1 MRRLISTDK
10 QSLEQFTQVII
21 VGKKFYLWRRLEQQI
36 SLLLLHHFLS
46 LSFSL
51 SLSLSHTHTHTHTH
65 TQMISHSNTNIFKY
79 LMCLWESNHKEGWV
93 LKNWCFQIVVLEK
106 TFESPLDCKIKPV
119 NPKGNQ
125 PWIFIAKIDAEA
137 LILWLP
143 DSKKANLLEKPLML
157 GKIEGRRRGNRGWDI

>member
-21 VGKKFYLWRRLEQQI
+21 IGKKFYLWRRLEQQI
-36 SLLLLHHFLS
+36 SPFAPS
-46 LSFSL
+46 FSFSL
-51 SLSLSHTHTHTHTH
+51 FLRHTHTHTHSYIH

-93 LKNWCFQIVVLEK
+93 LKNWCFRIVVLEK
-106 TFESPLDCKIKPV
+106 TFESPLNCEIKPV

-125 PWIFIAKIDAEA
+125 PWVFIAKIDAEA

-143 DSKKANLLEKPLML
+143 DSKKPTYWKSP
-157 GKIEGRRRGNRGWDI
+157 WC